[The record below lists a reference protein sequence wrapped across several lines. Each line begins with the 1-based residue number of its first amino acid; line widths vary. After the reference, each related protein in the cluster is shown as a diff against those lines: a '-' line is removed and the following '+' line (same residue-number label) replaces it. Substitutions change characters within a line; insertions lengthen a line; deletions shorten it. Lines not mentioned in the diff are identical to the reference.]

1 MTTNQPRDEVSERLA
16 LARHARRLD
25 LQIARRFHT
34 ELAIAARRQL
44 RAYATR

>member
-1 MTTNQPRDEVSERLA
+1 MTTNQLHDEVRDRLA

-34 ELAIAARRQL
+34 ELALAARRQL